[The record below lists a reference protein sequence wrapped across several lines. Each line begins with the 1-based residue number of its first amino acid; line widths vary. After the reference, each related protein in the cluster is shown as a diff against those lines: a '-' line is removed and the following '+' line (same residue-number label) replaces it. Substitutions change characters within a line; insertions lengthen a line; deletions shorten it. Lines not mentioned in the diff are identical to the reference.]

1 MDPLVYQVLH
11 LSAGFLLTAYTFQ
24 AFAAPDPLKKG
35 RVMMMSGIMSLIMVV
50 AGFGLISKLEI
61 GLEPWVWIKV
71 GCWLVLSAIGGFAY
85 RSKSAIPLLKLIA
98 IACIVTAVYMV
109 YARPVIGG

>member
-1 MDPLVYQVLH
+1 MDPLVYHVLH

-24 AFAAPDPLKKG
+24 AFAAPDPAKKG

-50 AGFGLISKLEI
+50 AGFGLVSKLQI
-61 GLEPWVWIKV
+61 GFEPWVWVKV
-71 GCWLVLSAIGGFAY
+71 GCWLVLSAVGGFAY
-85 RSKSAIPLLKLIA
+85 RSKGAIPLLKLIA
-98 IACIVTAVYMV
+98 IVAVVAAVYMV